1 MINTVIES
9 ICLSLNAEFGDRYE
23 TFREAKKQDLKE
35 PCFFIQCVNPGNG
48 LFLGKR
54 YFRQTMFCI
63 QYFPETEGKENK
75 ECYAV
80 AERLFS
86 CLEYLEVC
94 GERTRGTRMRYEIT
108 DGILNFFVN
117 YDMFVRKIGESV
129 SVMETVSSETN
140 AKG

>member
-1 MINTVIES
+1 
-9 ICLSLNAEFGDRYE
+9 
-23 TFREAKKQDLKE
+23 
-35 PCFFIQCVNPGNG
+35 
-48 LFLGKR
+48 
-54 YFRQTMFCI
+54 MFCI

-86 CLEYLEVC
+86 CLEYLEVN

-117 YDMFVRKIGESV
+117 YDMFVRRIEEPV
-129 SVMETVSSETN
+129 PVMETVSSETY